1 MSGITHYKKFN
12 FQRNKW
18 LHQYLQNYALK
29 NNNVKTLNDVKEY
42 SINILET
49 VFRKNGFGY
58 HNRENW
64 IKCAEQIVCSGE
76 CRNSNGFKN
85 TFDRQYNK
93 NKCVPITR
101 KFNPYLL
108 PKDGWKYN
116 KVEQYAYNFLK
127 SYNSII
133 YTLNTYNNNDLTI
146 DNVLNKLS
154 SYNKNSSGLSVYDI
168 NNVYD
173 TIHNQ
178 EMDIFKQKVEKLY
191 PETKI
196 RKTELLYSKPIVKP
210 TYGEFDKAYDKMKN
224 NNFEGGK
231 KRTRKFKKSR
241 KNKKLKKNRKT
252 KKKNKKMSRKYN

>member
-18 LHQYLQNYALK
+18 LHDYLQNYALK

-64 IKCAEQIVCSGE
+64 IKCAEQTICSGE

-85 TFDRQYNK
+85 TFDKQYNR

-133 YTLNTYNNNDLTI
+133 YTLNTYNNNDLSI

-154 SYNKNSSGLSVYDI
+154 SYNKNSSNLSVYDI

-178 EMDIFKQKVEKLY
+178 EMDVFKKKVERFY

-196 RKTELLYSKPIVKP
+196 RKTGLLHSRPIVKP
-210 TYGEFDKAYDKMKN
+210 TYGEFNKAYDKMTN

-231 KRTRKFKKSR
+231 KRTRKLKKSR
-241 KNKKLKKNRKT
+241 KNKKLKKSRKN
-252 KKKNKKMSRKYN
+252 KKNKKKTYKKYN